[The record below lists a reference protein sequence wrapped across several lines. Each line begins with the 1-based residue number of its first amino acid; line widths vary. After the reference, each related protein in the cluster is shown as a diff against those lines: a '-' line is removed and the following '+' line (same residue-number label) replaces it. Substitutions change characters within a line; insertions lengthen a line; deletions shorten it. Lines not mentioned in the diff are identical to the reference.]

1 LQGKSLGFGQSFGMM
16 GKWMRYRL
24 MELEFKRARK
34 SESGKNKERKKNE
47 IIKLE

>member
-1 LQGKSLGFGQSFGMM
+1 
-16 GKWMRYRL
+16 MRYRL